1 MKVGIFYTSITNWQ
15 HSPPK
20 KAAMEDF
27 TKGVLACGDRPIDF
41 KDPNKRIEDLDAG
54 FILGYSRSPGS
65 RLTLINSLIK
75 KNIPRIYIDS
85 DVFVDGKK
93 EVKCYRY
100 SVNGV
105 YPSDGEYFLN
115 FKHDPNKTQ
124 RILDIH
130 NIKMKPWRKNG
141 DHILVLGQRTQGWNM
156 IDKNGLAWI
165 YEIIQKIKQHTNR
178 PIVVRFHPGDST
190 LNIKNRHKLNL
201 KFGSEIR
208 ISNKEKLLDDLQNAW
223 CCVGYNST
231 PNCASAIE
239 GIPVYLDRPE
249 YSWAKDV
256 GFTDLSQ
263 IEDPPMPERDQWLHK
278 IAHIHYTDDE
288 IVNGFYWKRY
298 KEFYKI

>member
-1 MKVGIFYTSITNWQ
+1 MNVGIFYTSITNWQ
-15 HSPPK
+15 QSPPK
-20 KAAMEDF
+20 KAVMEDF
-27 TKGVLACGDRPIDF
+27 AKGVLTCGDKPIDF

-54 FILGYSRSPGS
+54 FILGYTRAPGP
-65 RLTLINSLIK
+65 RLTIINNLIK

-85 DVFVDGKK
+85 DVFVYGKK
-93 EVKCYRY
+93 AVKCYRY
-100 SVNGV
+100 SINGV

-165 YEIIQKIKQHTNR
+165 YEIVEKIKQQTDR

-190 LNIKNRHKLNL
+190 FNVKNRHKLNL

-208 ISNKEKLLDDLQNAW
+208 ISKKEHLLDDLQNAW

-239 GIPVYLDRPE
+239 GIPVYLDSPE

-288 IVNGFYWKRY
+288 IVNGFYWKRF